1 MKRFVAIT
9 FLIIML
15 SMSALAGGTY
25 LAARLYIDPTLKHL
39 NNAVDKM
46 QPEVQKEVLSH
57 LVQLQE
63 LREMGS
69 IYIPAVFFV
78 TGITATLILSLLL
91 RGTVNRGAGL
101 YTERPK
107 GSKKEIAAE
116 QKKAPKTDAAEV
128 GACRILSLLQNK
140 GRLIDFLQEDITR
153 YPDDQI
159 GAAIRYVHEDCRNA
173 LSEYITFAPVMSEKE
188 GEAIVVSEG
197 FDPSE
202 IRLTGNITGTPPFKG
217 SLQHPGWKITQ
228 INLPGLPKGQKHT
241 VIAPAEVEIGQTD

>member
-25 LAARLYIDPTLKHL
+25 LATKLYIDPTLKHL

-46 QPEVQKEVLSH
+46 QPEVQKEVISH

-63 LREMGS
+63 LRKMGS
-69 IYIPAVFFV
+69 IYIPAIFFV

-91 RGTVNRGAGL
+91 RGTVNRGAVI

-116 QKKAPKTDAAEV
+116 QKKTDAADATEV

-140 GRLIDFLQEDITR
+140 GRLIDFFQEDITR
-153 YPDDQI
+153 YSDAQI

-202 IRLTGNITGTPPFKG
+202 IRLTGNITGAPPFKG

-228 INLPGLPKGQKHT
+228 INLPGMPKGQKHT
-241 VIAPAEVEIGQTD
+241 VIAPAEVEIGQTE